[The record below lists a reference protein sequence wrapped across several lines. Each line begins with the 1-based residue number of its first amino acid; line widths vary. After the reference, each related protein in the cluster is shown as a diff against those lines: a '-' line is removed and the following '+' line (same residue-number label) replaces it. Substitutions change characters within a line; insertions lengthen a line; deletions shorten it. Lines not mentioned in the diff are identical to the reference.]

1 MTAQIRRAI
10 VIEFEKVQAIRK
22 RAKTSLAFCVHCRID
37 VDAVPLIEA
46 AELFETAL
54 EDLFQFTR
62 QNECHYHVGGDDI
75 IYLCVPSLIERM
87 QQKNQ
92 TRQLMAKGE

>member
-22 RAKTSLAFCVHCRID
+22 RAKTSLAFCVQCRID
-37 VDAVPLIEA
+37 VDFVPLIEA
-46 AELFETAL
+46 AELFGTAL

-62 QNECHYHVGGDDI
+62 QNECHYHVGGDR

-87 QQKNQ
+87 RHKNQ
-92 TRQLMAKGE
+92 IRRLMAKGE